1 MLRPLPFANPNRL
14 VLLGDHVAGTNW
26 GDDGGEVPVTGPE
39 IRTYAE
45 QAHAFA
51 SMGGYH
57 NNDCELGGRGEPV
70 QVHVARLGAGVAPTL
85 GVAPMLGRAFTRQE
99 DEQQI
104 PVAVLSCQ
112 TWRDRFG
119 GDPHVLGAK
128 ILLDRKAYSVIDV
141 MPRQF
146 EFPLVPGRL
155 NRTEL
160 WVPLSL
166 TADALTRN
174 TSWLYKM
181 VARLKPGV
189 SAAQAQADALP
200 SRPACYAGSLLP
212 SQCSART

>member
-1 MLRPLPFANPNRL
+1 MHALLADLRYALRRLRQAPGFTLTAVLTLALGIGATTAIFSIVDGVLLRPLPFADPNRL

-26 GDDGGEVPVTGPE
+26 GDDGGEVPVTAPE

-45 QAHAFA
+45 QTHAFA

-57 NNDCELGGRGEPV
+57 YNDYELGGRGEPV
-70 QVHVARLGAGVAPTL
+70 QVHVARLGAGVFPTL

-99 DEQQI
+99 DEQQV
-104 PVAVLSCQ
+104 PVAVLSYQ

-119 GDPHVLGAK
+119 GDPHILGAK
-128 ILLDRKAYSVIDV
+128 ILLDRKPYSVIGV

-160 WVPLSL
+160 WCP
-166 TADALTRN
+166 
-174 TSWLYKM
+174 
-181 VARLKPGV
+181 
-189 SAAQAQADALP
+189 
-200 SRPACYAGSLLP
+200 
-212 SQCSART
+212 